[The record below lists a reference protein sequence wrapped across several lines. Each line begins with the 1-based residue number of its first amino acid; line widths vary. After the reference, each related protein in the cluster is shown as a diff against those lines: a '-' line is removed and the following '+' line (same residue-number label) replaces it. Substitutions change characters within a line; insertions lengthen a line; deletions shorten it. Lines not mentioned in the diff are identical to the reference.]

1 MYIEKIKLNNFR
13 NYQEQEIELDKNINI
28 FYGNNAQG
36 KTNII
41 ESIYLCAIGKS
52 YRTNKDREIIK
63 LNETYSKVEINF
75 NKKDRD
81 GKIKVEISDK
91 KIISINDIKAKKMSE
106 VIGNINI
113 VLFNP
118 DDINVFKEGPSKRRR
133 ILDVMISQLRPAYVY
148 NLNMYLKTLEQRN
161 NYLKQIKYDNK
172 SEEMLEIWETK
183 LADYAEIIYS
193 YRKEFVEKL
202 KEKIVDIHKKITDNK
217 EKIKIEYISDFE
229 NKEQFIKSL
238 EKHRNLDIIK
248 GYTGKG
254 IHRDDLK
261 LHINDKDIE
270 IYGSQGQHR
279 SSILSIKLSELEI
292 IKDEVDENPILL
304 LDDFMSEL
312 DKERRENFLEDV
324 KDTQIII
331 TCTDKLE
338 LKNEN
343 KRIFYVENR
352 YSKMKLRVI
361 SSQTQ
366 EFYLKK
372 LKNEELK
379 EIEHRNS

>member
-1 MYIEKIKLNNFR
+1 MYIKKIKLNNFR

-63 LNETYSKVEINF
+63 LNETYSKVDINF

-91 KIISINDIKAKKMSE
+91 KNIYINDIKSKKMSE
-106 VIGNINI
+106 ILGNINI

-118 DDINVFKEGPSKRRR
+118 DDINTFKEGPSKRRR
-133 ILDVMISQLRPAYVY
+133 ILDVMISQIRPAYVY

-161 NYLKQIKYDNK
+161 NYLKQIKYENK

-183 LADYAEIIYS
+183 LSDYAEIIYN
-193 YRKEFVEKL
+193 YRKEFAEKI

-217 EKIKIEYISDFE
+217 EEIKIEYISDFE
-229 NKEQFIKSL
+229 NKEQFLKIL
-238 EKHRNLDIIK
+238 EKNRKLDIIK

-261 LHINDKDIE
+261 LYINDKDIE

-279 SSILSIKLSELEI
+279 SSILSIKLSEFEI
-292 IKDEVDENPILL
+292 IKDEIDESPILL

-338 LKNEN
+338 LKNE
-343 KRIFYVENR
+343 KKKVFYVENGQV
-352 YSKMKLRVI
+352 K
-361 SSQTQ
+361 
-366 EFYLKK
+366 
-372 LKNEELK
+372 
-379 EIEHRNS
+379 